1 MPTGGTV
8 INNGDSVL
16 LDRTTV
22 TTASDLDLSGG
33 SELTI
38 KTTLAVGGDFDF
50 QGAAHVVI
58 DGGNVTAGDD
68 LKMDNEASTFK
79 MLGGSFEN
87 GVSDSQDGYFAMTHS
102 ASRLEISGGSFIIDD
117 RVTIAGTLEV
127 IGDSAT
133 RILFCAN
140 GQDNVTLN
148 GTVELVLKDGGITT
162 IEGGAGNVAL
172 SGTLDVTLDP
182 SFKLPTDATDYD
194 LVVAG
199 TAMTTTFDTVNLP
212 SDDWSLS
219 YTDGTT
225 VLLSYVGTVPPGTL
239 IFVQ

>member
-58 DGGNVTAGDD
+58 DGGTVTAGDD

-79 MLGGSFEN
+79 MKSGSFEN
-87 GVSDSQDGYFAMTHS
+87 GLSPTEDGYFNMTHTNS
-102 ASRLEISGGSFIIDD
+102 LLEISGGSFIIDD
-117 RVTIAGTLEV
+117 RVDIAGTLQV

-133 RILFCAN
+133 KILLGAN
-140 GQDNVTLN
+140 GEDSVTLN
-148 GTVELVLKDGGITT
+148 GTVEIVLKDGGITT
-162 IEGGAGNVAL
+162 IECGAGNAAL

-182 SFKLPTDATDYD
+182 SFTPASGDYD
-194 LVVAG
+194 LIVAAATMSG
-199 TAMTTTFDTVNLP
+199 TFAATNLP
-212 SDDWSLS
+212 SADWSLN
-219 YTDGTT
+219 YVDGDTT
-225 VLLSYVGTVPPGTL
+225 VKLTYTAPFPGAL
-239 IFVQ
+239 IIVR